1 MNAQPPTTS
10 TAQLIQTS
18 EDEGGL
24 QLGQLVG
31 ALRRKALLIAG
42 ITTIVA
48 VLAQFRVATD
58 KPVYSAG
65 FEILTKSVT
74 VESEV
79 ISSVPDTLS
88 NRQQQTATQAGVL
101 DETKIRVLLSPSLL
115 YPIVEQL
122 QPKHPDLDYGTLA
135 ANLAILPDSED
146 ILTVT
151 YSSEDPRLVKDV
163 LDIVSEAY
171 LRYSLEE
178 RQKDVSQ
185 GIEFV
190 QDQLPDLETR
200 VAAQQEKLEQF
211 RQTYNLIDP
220 DTQASLLSN
229 QAGTL
234 AQQRSEAETQL
245 NEARSLYGELHEQID
260 RQSAESAASSALSNS
275 PRYQK
280 LLDQLL
286 EIDTKIAQDS
296 SLYLEGSL
304 EMQVLQEQRQSLL
317 PLLQR
322 EGRRVEA
329 ELASQIQELES
340 RTQALAQANLA
351 LNQNIQQL
359 STITRQYTDIQRE
372 LQVATENLNQF
383 LAKREALRIDAA
395 QREVP
400 WQLLTPPG
408 DPQPSSASSKR
419 SLALGTILGLL
430 LGVGAALALD
440 RLSNVIH
447 TSKELK
453 DAANLPLLGVIPFS
467 QSLGATDAPDEIMIW
482 LQSAGLQVGHDR
494 PFAHSNHSPFLE
506 AFRALAVNIRMSSPD
521 ARIRSIAISSA
532 VPNSGKTTIA
542 FYLAQAVAGMGQR
555 VLLVDTDLRRP
566 SVHYRLGLSDTAGLT
581 DVISG
586 GLALEEAA
594 QQMPWESNL
603 FVLPAGTIPPDPA
616 RILSSQAMK
625 SLITQ
630 SHEAFDLVIFDTPP
644 LLGLA
649 DTYLFANCTDGL
661 LLVVRLHQLKRA
673 LLEQTLEDLRVS
685 GAPVLGT
692 IANAS
697 NERTMNLYSYY
708 NAYAQPDSARQPDS
722 ISAKALTPQG
732 RLQDFVSKVKQMKN
746 RQRSQRR
753 LSYLIFTRSAVHKSG
768 GVA

>member
-1 MNAQPPTTS
+1 MNAQHPTAS
-10 TAQLIQTS
+10 TAKSIQTS

-31 ALRRKALLIAG
+31 TLRRKALLIAG

-88 NRQQQTATQAGVL
+88 NRQQETATDGGVL

-115 YPIVEQL
+115 YPIVEEL
-122 QPKHPDLDYGTLA
+122 QPKHPDLDYSTLA
-135 ANLAILPDSED
+135 ANLAIQPDSAD
-146 ILTVT
+146 ILNVS
-151 YSSEDPRLVKDV
+151 YSSEDPNLVKDV
-163 LDIVSEAY
+163 LAAVSKAY
-171 LRYSLEE
+171 LSYSLEE

-190 QDQLPDLETR
+190 EDQLPKLTAR
-200 VAAQQEKLEQF
+200 VTAQQEKLQQF

-234 AQQRSEAETQL
+234 AQQRSEAQTQL
-245 NEARSLYGELHEQID
+245 NEARSLYGELREQISG
-260 RQSAESAASSALSNS
+260 QPAESAASSALSNS

-286 EIDTKIAQDS
+286 EIDTKIAQES

-304 EMQVLQEQRQSLL
+304 EMQVLQEQRQSLI

-322 EGRRVEA
+322 ESRRVEA
-329 ELASQIQELES
+329 ELVSQIRELES
-340 RTQALAQANLA
+340 RTQALAQANTE
-351 LNQNIQQL
+351 LNQSVRQL
-359 STITRQYTDIQRE
+359 SAITRQYTDIQRE

-400 WQLLTPPG
+400 WQLLTPPS
-408 DPQPSSASSKR
+408 DPQPSAASSKR
-419 SLALGTILGLL
+419 SLILGTILGLL

-453 DAANLPLLGVIPFS
+453 DATKLPLLGVIPFS
-467 QSLGATDAPDEIMIW
+467 QSLGATDTPDEIMVW

-494 PFAHSNHSPFLE
+494 PFDHANHSPFLE

-521 ARIRSIAISSA
+521 VRIRSIAISSA

-542 FYLAQAVAGMGQR
+542 FYLAQAIAAMGQR

-566 SVHYRLGLSDTAGLT
+566 SLHQRLGLSDTVGLT
-581 DVISG
+581 DVISS

-625 SLITQ
+625 SLMTQ

-649 DTYLFANCTDGL
+649 DTYLFADCTDGL
-661 LLVVRLHQLKRA
+661 LVVARLHQLKRA
-673 LLEQTLEDLRVS
+673 LLEQMMEDLRVS
-685 GAPVLGT
+685 GTPVLGT

-697 NERTMNLYSYY
+697 NERVMNLYSYY
-708 NAYAQPDSARQPDS
+708 NAYTQPSKRPSSVSATGS
-722 ISAKALTPQG
+722 TPQG
-732 RLQDFVSKVKQMKN
+732 RLQDLMSKVKEQIK
-746 RQRSQRR
+746 
-753 LSYLIFTRSAVHKSG
+753 K
-768 GVA
+768 